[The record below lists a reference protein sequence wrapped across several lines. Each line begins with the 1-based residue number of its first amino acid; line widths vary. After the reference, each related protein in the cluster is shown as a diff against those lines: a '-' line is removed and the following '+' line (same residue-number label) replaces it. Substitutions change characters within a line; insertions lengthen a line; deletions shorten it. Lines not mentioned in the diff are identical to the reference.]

1 MMTSQNIAQ
10 SEYAHTGTDASHDAC
25 AHHAVKHHTVDVDGA
40 AERISRSGA
49 PRNSSVSS
57 VSLGATNAPR
67 QYANTS
73 SSDMSARRRRYRL
86 RDGARLFTTLSRV
99 AKCGKTTIGGAVELR
114 ASGDGSRVGYG
125 GLSTCGS
132 VWACPVCAAK
142 ISARRRDEVAELVA
156 HAQAE
161 GAEVS
166 MLTLTMRHHRGQQL
180 EALWDALSYGWS
192 RLTSGRAWQQFEEQ
206 AGIIGYIKSTEITYS
221 DVNGWHVH
229 LHVLIVTNRSIY
241 IPIACQRAQGR
252 ARQPYPVEYR
262 LPKDIISERWEKALK
277 TQGVEVIPERG
288 GVDWDVASDAE
299 KLANYVTKFG
309 DKKASASDRLSAEMT
324 LGQYKKARKNASRTL
339 WQVLED
345 AVATGDMD
353 DIEVWQEYERVSR
366 GRRAMTWSRGL
377 REWAGLGVE
386 QGDEE
391 IAEEVA
397 GDRVVALIDAD
408 SWHRVVQPR
417 AAELLDALQ
426 EGEEHALAWLDAVG
440 AAYCVERR
448 E

>member
-25 AHHAVKHHTVDVDGA
+25 AHMAVKHHTVIIDGA
-40 AERISRSGA
+40 AEQFLRSGA
-49 PRNSSVSS
+49 ARNSSVSS

-73 SSDMSARRRRYRL
+73 SSDMSARQRRYRL
-86 RDGARLFTTLSRV
+86 RDGERLFTTLSRV

-114 ASGDGSRVGYG
+114 ASGDGSRVGFG

-166 MLTLTMRHHRGQQL
+166 MLTLTMRHHHGQQL

-192 RLTSGRAWQQFEEQ
+192 RLTSGRAWQQFEVQ

-221 DVNGWHVH
+221 NVNGWHVH
-229 LHVLIVTNRSIY
+229 LHVLIVTSRSIY

-262 LPKDIISERWEKALK
+262 LPKDIIAERWERALK
-277 TQGVEVIPERG
+277 VKGVEVIPERG
-288 GVDWDVASDAE
+288 GVDWDVANDVE

-309 DKKASASDRLSAEMT
+309 NKSSASDRLSAEMT

-339 WQVLED
+339 WQILED

-353 DIEVWQEYERVSR
+353 DIEVWQEYERISC

-377 REWAGLGVE
+377 REWASLGAE
-386 QGDEE
+386 QSDEE

-408 SWHRVVQPR
+408 SWRRVVQPH
-417 AAELLDALQ
+417 AAELLDLLQ
-426 EGEEHALAWLDAVG
+426 QCGDQAAFDWLISRG
-440 AAYCVERR
+440 IPFYKLL
-448 E
+448 

>member
-1 MMTSQNIAQ
+1 MMTQNISQ

-25 AHHAVKHHTVDVDGA
+25 AHMAIKHHTVVTDGA
-40 AERISRSGA
+40 AEQFLRSGA
-49 PRNSSVSS
+49 ARNLSVSAS
-57 VSLGATNAPR
+57 ALGATNAPR
-67 QYANTS
+67 QYANNAS
-73 SSDMSARRRRYRL
+73 GDVSARQRRYRL
-86 RDGARLFTTLSRV
+86 RDGERLFTTLSRV
-99 AKCGKTTIGGAVELR
+99 RACGKTTIGGAVELR
-114 ASGDGSRVGYG
+114 ASGDGSRVGFG

-166 MLTLTMRHHRGQQL
+166 MLTLTMRHHHGQQL
-180 EALWDALSYGWS
+180 EALWDALAYAWS
-192 RLTSGRAWQQFEEQ
+192 RLTSGRAWQQFEAQ

-221 DVNGWHVH
+221 NTNGWHVH
-229 LHVLIVTNRSIY
+229 LHVLVVTSRSIY

-252 ARQPYPVEYR
+252 ARNPYPIEYR
-262 LPKDIISERWEKALK
+262 LPKDIIAERWEKALK
-277 TQGVEVIPERG
+277 AKGVEVIPERG

-309 DKKASASDRLSAEMT
+309 NKASASDRISAEMT

-386 QGDEE
+386 QSDEE

>member
-25 AHHAVKHHTVDVDGA
+25 AHMAVKHHTVIIDGA
-40 AERISRSGA
+40 AEQFLRSGA
-49 PRNSSVSS
+49 ARNSSVSAS
-57 VSLGATNAPR
+57 ALGVTNAPR

-99 AKCGKTTIGGAVELR
+99 RACGKTTIGAAVELR

-166 MLTLTMRHHRGQQL
+166 MLTLTMRHHHGQQL

-192 RLTSGRAWQQFEEQ
+192 RLTSGRAWQQFVEQ
-206 AGIIGYIKSTEITYS
+206 AGIVGYVKSTEITYS
-221 DVNGWHVH
+221 DLNGWHVH
-229 LHVLIVTNRSIY
+229 LHVLVVTNRSIY

-252 ARQPYPVEYR
+252 ARQPYPIEYR
-262 LPKDIISERWEKALK
+262 LPKDIIAERWEKALK
-277 TQGVEVIPERG
+277 AKGVEVIPERG

-309 DKKASASDRLSAEMT
+309 NKASASDRISAEMT

-386 QGDEE
+386 QSDEE

>member
-1 MMTSQNIAQ
+1 MMTQNIAQ

-25 AHHAVKHHTVDVDGA
+25 AHMAVEHHTVVTDGA
-40 AERISRSGA
+40 AEQFLRSGA
-49 PRNSSVSS
+49 PRNSSVSAS
-57 VSLGATNAPR
+57 ALGVTNAPR
-67 QYANTS
+67 QYANNAS
-73 SSDMSARRRRYRL
+73 NDLSARQRRYRL
-86 RDGARLFTTLSRV
+86 RDGARLFTTLPRV
-99 AKCGKTTIGGAVELR
+99 RACGKTTIGAAVELR

-166 MLTLTMRHHRGQQL
+166 MLTLTMRHHHGQQL
-180 EALWDALSYGWS
+180 EVLWDALSYGWS
-192 RLTSGRAWQQFEEQ
+192 RLTSGRAWQQFVEQ

-221 DVNGWHVH
+221 NVNGWHVH

-252 ARQPYPVEYR
+252 ARTPYPVEYR
-262 LPKDIISERWEKALK
+262 LPKDIISERWERALA

-288 GVDWDVASDAE
+288 GVDWDVASDVE

-309 DKKASASDRLSAEMT
+309 NKSSASDRLSAEMT
-324 LGQYKKARKNASRTL
+324 LGQYKQARKNTSRTL

-353 DIEVWQEYERVSR
+353 DIEVWQEYERISQ

-377 REWAGLGVE
+377 REWASLGVE
-386 QGDEE
+386 QTDEE

-408 SWHRVVQPR
+408 SWRTVVQPR

-426 EGEEHALAWLDAVG
+426 DGGEACAMTWLDAVG

>member
-1 MMTSQNIAQ
+1 MASHIVQ
-10 SEYAHTGTDASHDAC
+10 SEHVHTGTDASHDAC
-25 AHHAVKHHTVDVDGA
+25 AHMAVKHHTVDIDGA
-40 AERISRSGA
+40 AERFSRSGA
-49 PRNSSVSS
+49 PRNLSVFDSASSGV
-57 VSLGATNAPR
+57 TAPR

-73 SSDMSARRRRYRL
+73 SSDVSARQRRYRL
-86 RDGARLFTTLSRV
+86 RDGERLFTTLSRV
-99 AKCGKTTIGGAVELR
+99 RACGKTTIGGAVELR
-114 ASGDGSRVGYG
+114 ASGDGSRVGFG

-166 MLTLTMRHHRGQQL
+166 MLTLTMRHHHGQQL

-192 RLTSGRAWQQFEEQ
+192 RLTSGRAWQQFEQQ
-206 AGIIGYIKSTEITYS
+206 AGIVGYVKSTEITYS
-221 DVNGWHVH
+221 DLNGWHVH
-229 LHVLIVTNRSIY
+229 LHVLIVTSRSIY

-252 ARQPYPVEYR
+252 ARNPYPIEYR

-277 TQGVEVIPERG
+277 AKGVEVIPERG

-309 DKKASASDRLSAEMT
+309 NKASASDRISAEMT
-324 LGQYKKARKNASRTL
+324 LGQYKQARKNSSRTL

-345 AVATGDMD
+345 AVETGDMD
-353 DIEVWQEYERVSR
+353 DIEVWQEYERVSHR
-366 GRRAMTWSRGL
+366 HRAMTWSHGL
-377 REWAGLGVE
+377 RDWAGLGVE
-386 QGDEE
+386 QSDEE

-408 SWHRVVQPR
+408 SWRRVVQPR

-426 EGEEHALAWLDAVG
+426 DSEDCALAWLDAVG
-440 AAYCVERR
+440 AAYCVARR